1 MANMVDRQK
10 NVVIIIEDLPNE
22 LFRQIFSYLTGIDAV
37 FAFSLLN
44 TRFQCLL
51 KEYCQG
57 FDFKSINKIKFDII
71 FNQYDKQWWKSLK
84 LSNEDTPGQI
94 EYFLCNL

>member
-1 MANMVDRQK
+1 MDDRK
-10 NVVIIIEDLPNE
+10 NAVLVIENLPDE
-22 LFRQIFSYLTGIDAV
+22 LFRKIFSYLTGIDAV

-51 KEYCQG
+51 KKYCQG

-71 FNQYDKQWWKSLK
+71 FSQYDKQCWKSLK
-84 LSNEDTPGQI
+84 LSNEDVPKQI
-94 EYFLCNL
+94 EYFLCNS